1 MAAWRIAFFKLYYSL
16 EFYTVLLNT
25 MSNQVPSVT
34 VYEGIEALD
43 AYIAQQYLASK
54 VPENVKLFMIQG
66 EELQVVR
73 EMYARGFAF
82 CPFDRNAA
90 DAEKYK
96 IINGKIMPPLSMF
109 PEAKV

>member
-1 MAAWRIAFFKLYYSL
+1 MAGWRFGFFKLYYRL
-16 EFYTVLLNT
+16 EFFSALLNT
-25 MSNQVPSVT
+25 MSDPIPSVT
-34 VYEGIEALD
+34 VYEGIESLD
-43 AYIAQQYLASK
+43 AYIAQQYPASMI
-54 VPENVKLFMIQG
+54 PEDVKLFMIQG

-82 CPFDRNAA
+82 CPFDRNVA

-109 PEAKV
+109 PEAKA